1 MIRSSLIVVLAL
13 MGAAP
18 ASRAEALPPPL
29 ELSPS
34 AASPASNPGFATDV
48 ENALDDLT
56 RFQCGLLGL
65 VMIDSQPCPV
75 R

>member
-1 MIRSSLIVVLAL
+1 MIRTVLILVFGL
-13 MGAAP
+13 MAAAP

-29 ELSPS
+29 ELP
-34 AASPASNPGFATDV
+34 ASMATPASNPGFATDV

-65 VMIDSQPCPV
+65 VMINSQPCPV
-75 R
+75 P